1 MRFEDFCRHFNQ
13 IHYCNLNS
21 GGKFLSEELLLS
33 NKACYFDV
41 KVQRQG
47 PYTFEINQAK
57 PIKNVPQQLKQQKQL

>member
-13 IHYCNLNS
+13 IHYCNLNT

-41 KVQRQG
+41 KVQREG
-47 PYTFEINQAK
+47 SYTFEINQAK
-57 PIKNVPQQLKQQKQL
+57 PIQHVPQQQQQQS